1 MPNENTQL
9 QGKTF
14 PVGLVSMQGLLAYRQ
29 NAYTT
34 GAAGYEAVEVIRV
47 SGTSDIADI
56 TNTSTT
62 VTAVAASVCPKG
74 MRPYVMAAQMQVLGT
89 TGWSNT
95 SPTAG
100 SVPSIYLQDS
110 ISGMPLLAVP
120 FAALDSSAVVM
131 LPQSETRVPIF
142 LGEAALANIVGAP
155 AATFTYVPS
164 TGVITSTPTSG
175 NMFVANV
182 GVGSIAEVVKGGGIG
197 QKGIITAVGVNS
209 ITVSPPFTS
218 AVNDHAS
225 SLKDSVIAV
234 HAQTVKTATDTTH
247 STIQNGGGTGFT
259 ANAFDAGLNVMGVI
273 GTGAGQVRPII
284 ASTTAGALTYNG
296 ALSTNFDTTTSML
309 AITDNVGVGEAI
321 QCGIGSFYPVTSN
334 YNYTTNVGAGLNWVV
349 NDQAGTSRLGDSIR
363 WALWIWY
370 GQ

>member
-14 PVGLVSMQGLLAYRQ
+14 PLGLVSMQGLLAYRQ

-47 SGTSDIADI
+47 SGTSDILDI

-74 MRPYVMAAQMQVLGT
+74 MRPYVMAAQMQVMGT

-120 FAALDSSAVVM
+120 FAALDSNAMVM
-131 LPQSETRVPIF
+131 VPQSETRVPIF
-142 LGEAALANIVGAP
+142 LGEAALTNIVGAP

-164 TGVITSTPTSG
+164 TGVITASAT
-175 NMFVANV
+175 MFVANV

-197 QKGIITAVGVNS
+197 QKATITAITATTV
-209 ITVSPPFTS
+209 TVSPAFTS

-273 GTGAGQVRPII
+273 GTGAGQVRQII
-284 ASTTAGALTYNG
+284 ANSTAGALTYNG

-309 AITDNVGVGEAI
+309 AITDNVGVGEVI
-321 QCGIGSFYPVTSN
+321 QCGMGSFNPVTSN

-349 NDQAGTSRLGDSIR
+349 NDQAGTARVGDNIR
-363 WALWIWY
+363 WAIWVWF